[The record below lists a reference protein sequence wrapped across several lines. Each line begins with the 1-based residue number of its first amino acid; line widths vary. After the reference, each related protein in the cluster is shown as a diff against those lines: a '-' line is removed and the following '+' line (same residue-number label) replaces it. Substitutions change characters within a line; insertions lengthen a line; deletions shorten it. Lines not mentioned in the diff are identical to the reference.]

1 MDNNIFKALSSSTRV
16 KMLRTLAKKELH
28 ISGLARELGI
38 SVPVAS
44 KHVEILEKAGLVERE
59 SFGRTHV
66 LRAKTENLQGMAGL
80 LRESHTLE
88 VNKGL
93 SILDALEQIPG
104 VDVGKIGDKSYI
116 TSINGEGGYY
126 IYEVDGELPDVPINE
141 YELKEDVEIGI
152 KKLLPV
158 EKRRIRVK
166 LCPKT

>member
-1 MDNNIFKALSSSTRV
+1 MDNNIFRALSSKTRV

-66 LRAKTENLQGMAGL
+66 VKAKKENLHELEAI

-88 VNKGL
+88 LEKGL
-93 SILDALEQIPG
+93 SLLDALKQIPG
-104 VDVGKIGDKSYI
+104 IEIKKTGDKEYI
-116 TSINGEGGYY
+116 TSIDGEEGYY
-126 IYEVDGELPDVPINE
+126 LYEVDGKIPDVPINE
-141 YELKEDVEIGI
+141 YEVRGDLEVEI

-158 EKRRIRVK
+158 EKKKIFVNVK
-166 LCPKT
+166 